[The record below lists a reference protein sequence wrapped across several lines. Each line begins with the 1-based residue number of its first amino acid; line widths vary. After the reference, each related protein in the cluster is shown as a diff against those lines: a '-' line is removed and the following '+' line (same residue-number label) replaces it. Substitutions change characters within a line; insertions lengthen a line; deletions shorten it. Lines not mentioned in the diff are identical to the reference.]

1 MSVFVRDSL
10 SGGMVEVGRDGKIGL
25 YVCGPTVYDHVHVG
39 NARAPLFWDVVVRY
53 LRSRGYDVTFV
64 QNVTDIEDKIINK
77 ANAEGVSWQEIVA
90 RYTDSFHERLEL
102 LGIGPPDVEP
112 RATEHI
118 PEMISLIEEL
128 IEKGH
133 AYAPG
138 NGDVYFSV
146 ESFPNYGS
154 LSHQNPKEMRETE
167 KGHTEDKRSPLD
179 FALWKASKPGEP
191 SWPSPWGP
199 GRPGWHI
206 ECSAMVGK
214 HLPDGADIHGGG
226 TDIRFPHHENEL
238 AQSGAAH
245 PDRPFVRAW
254 ARHGMVTFGG
264 TDKMAKSVG
273 NVLDVERAVKLHGR
287 NAVRMW
293 LLQSHYSQP
302 IEYSA
307 EILEEKRRSYERLLR
322 LYRQTSG
329 SAGSSTLSD
338 ELAVGLRERLDEAMR
353 DDLNTPEIVATLF
366 EAATRAARE
375 ISARPEAAGEF
386 ASLAG
391 AIEELMTVFG
401 FDLSREMAAEVDG
414 VRTVVEALKS
424 RRRRVLEVLDASGN
438 GEIRSAAGKVP
449 IRKVSRDRVDELAR
463 GGVHQ
468 GVVARVEGYPYS
480 GLEEILA
487 VPEPMIV
494 VLDGVTDPRNLG
506 AVLRA
511 ADGAGAGGG
520 VIPKDKAVGGTAAAG
535 KARARASEHVRV
547 ARV

>member
-10 SGGMVEVGRDGKIGL
+10 SGGMVEVGRDGGIGL
-25 YVCGPTVYDHVHVG
+25 YVCGPTVYDHIHVG

-90 RYTDSFHERLEL
+90 RYTDSFHERLAL

-118 PEMISLIEEL
+118 PEMISLIGEL

-146 ESFPNYGS
+146 ESFPDYGA
-154 LSHQNPKEMRETE
+154 LSHRNPKEMRETE
-167 KGHTEDKRSPLD
+167 KGQGEVKRSPLD

-191 SWPSPWGP
+191 EWPSPWGP

-245 PDRPFVRAW
+245 PDHPFVRTW
-254 ARHGMVTFGG
+254 AHHGMVTFGG
-264 TDKMAKSVG
+264 SDKMAKSVG
-273 NVLDVERAVKLHGR
+273 NVLDVERAVDLHGR
-287 NAVRMW
+287 DAVRMW

-302 IEYSA
+302 IEYSE

-322 LYRQTSG
+322 LYRQVSG
-329 SAGSSTLSD
+329 SKSSSELSD
-338 ELAVGLRERLDEAMR
+338 ELAATLRGRLEEAMR
-353 DDLNTPEIVATLF
+353 EDLNTPEVVATLF
-366 EAATRAARE
+366 ETANRAARE
-375 ISARPEAAGEF
+375 ISSRPDAADEF
-386 ASLAG
+386 ASLA
-391 AIEELMTVFG
+391 AAMREVMTVFG
-401 FDLSREMAAEVDG
+401 FDLAREMATEVGG
-414 VRTVVEALKS
+414 VRIRYSEEPGEQVLALAADREQA
-424 RRRRVLEVLDASGN
+424 RREKGWAT
-438 GEIRSAAGKVP
+438 A
-449 IRKVSRDRVDELAR
+449 DRLRDELAEA
-463 GGVHQ
+463 GW
-468 GVVARVEGYPYS
+468 AVEDTPDGP
-480 GLEEILA
+480 ILS
-487 VPEPMIV
+487 
-494 VLDGVTDPRNLG
+494 R
-506 AVLRA
+506 R
-511 ADGAGAGGG
+511 
-520 VIPKDKAVGGTAAAG
+520 
-535 KARARASEHVRV
+535 
-547 ARV
+547 